1 MVKSDLPVRRP
12 GTVRLRHRP
21 YGRHSRARE
30 RTFVVGRL
38 LIAAATVLVLAAIGA
53 GWWVWS
59 GVNRQLEDRAIAALA
74 PDDPNIRSQQ
84 APADAAAPAAG
95 AAENILIAGVTP
107 RRAGAGTA
115 GSGTEGSG
123 TEGSG
128 TEQTGILLLAHASAD
143 GSRIDLVS
151 IPDDLLVTAPA
162 CQTWDPA
169 TRTSGPDPAATG
181 SAQWRI
187 GEAYAVGG
195 PPCTVRA
202 VQAATGLRVDRLVM
216 IDRTGFKDIVDAMGG
231 IEVPGSVA
239 VAADGRPVAA
249 GAPGRTIDGDQALVL
264 IDAFLDADGPA
275 NGPDALARQRAL
287 VAAMLAQLTSRE
299 SLSDPVALNDTLHAV
314 VGHATTA
321 NVTVDDLARLALAVQ
336 GGRGALQEY
345 TLPTEADPSGR
356 GRRPTAATAAF
367 TEALVADVAPPA
379 GAG

>member
-38 LIAAATVLVLAAIGA
+38 VIAAATVLVLAAIGA

-59 GVNRQLEDRAIAALA
+59 GVNRQLEERAIAALA

-84 APADAAAPAAG
+84 APADAPAA
-95 AAENILIAGVTP
+95 ATAENILIAGVTP

-115 GSGTEGSG
+115 ESSTGGSGTE
-123 TEGSG
+123 E
-128 TEQTGILLLAHASAD
+128 TGILLLAHASAD
-143 GSRIDLVS
+143 RSRIDLVS

-202 VQAATGLRVDRLVM
+202 VQGATGLRVDRLVM

-249 GAPGRTIDGDQALVL
+249 GAPARTIDGDQALVL
-264 IDAFLDADGPA
+264 IDAFLEADGPA
-275 NGPDALARQRAL
+275 DGPDALARQRAL

-299 SLSDPVALNDTLHAV
+299 SLSDPVALNDTLQAV
-314 VGHATTA
+314 VAHATTA

-336 GGRGALQEY
+336 GGRGELEEY
-345 TLPTEADPSGR
+345 TLPSEADPSGQ

-379 GAG
+379 DAG